1 MLKKKYL
8 SETAELFKDS
18 GISQQLTHIN
28 RVTSRLIQGGPYDTD
43 NKTSN
48 PVEAVKMLFAT
59 ERHIIIYLKSA
70 MGIPPVTEPDS
81 SPYLQVRTCIFGD
94 FRAGL
99 FNVSKTL
106 FMAKNTKKQTIMF
119 INLRTYKMFRNW
131 IIKNECN
138 HENKHLQLAHV
149 KHSMPIGRRKPTI
162 QFLTNNHY

>member
-28 RVTSRLIQGGPYDTD
+28 QVTSRLIQGGPYDTD

-59 ERHIIIYLKSA
+59 KRHIIIYLQSA

-106 FMAKNTKKQTIMF
+106 VF
-119 INLRTYKMFRNW
+119 IY
-131 IIKNECN
+131 
-138 HENKHLQLAHV
+138 
-149 KHSMPIGRRKPTI
+149 G
-162 QFLTNNHY
+162 